1 MENLF
6 YILSNSFLLFYWLYT
21 IYCLMKYSKS
31 ISRQE
36 FLGMLFTSFVIIY
49 SILEYIL
56 IKERVNYVRHLQ
68 IVATNFLFGFTFNM
82 VIRTRRSIEKIINN
96 FNNKKT

>member
-1 MENLF
+1 
-6 YILSNSFLLFYWLYT
+6 
-21 IYCLMKYSKS
+21 MKYSKS
-31 ISRQE
+31 NSRPE

-49 SILEYIL
+49 SILEYTL
-56 IKERVNYVRHLQ
+56 IKERVNYVKHLQ

>member
-21 IYCLMKYSKS
+21 ICCLMRYSKS
-31 ISRQE
+31 ISRPE

-49 SILEYIL
+49 SILEYTL
-56 IKERVNYVRHLQ
+56 IKERVTYVKHLQ

>member
-1 MENLF
+1 
-6 YILSNSFLLFYWLYT
+6 
-21 IYCLMKYSKS
+21 MKYSKS
-31 ISRQE
+31 ISRPE

-49 SILEYIL
+49 SVLEYTL
-56 IKERVNYVRHLQ
+56 IKERVNYVKHLQ

>member
-1 MENLF
+1 
-6 YILSNSFLLFYWLYT
+6 
-21 IYCLMKYSKS
+21 MKYSKS
-31 ISRQE
+31 ISRPE

-49 SILEYIL
+49 SILEYTL
-56 IKERVNYVRHLQ
+56 IKERVNYVKHLQ
-68 IVATNFLFGFTFNM
+68 IVSTNFLFGFTFNM

>member
-1 MENLF
+1 
-6 YILSNSFLLFYWLYT
+6 
-21 IYCLMKYSKS
+21 MKYSKS

-56 IKERVNYVRHLQ
+56 IKERVNYARHLQ

>member
-1 MENLF
+1 
-6 YILSNSFLLFYWLYT
+6 
-21 IYCLMKYSKS
+21 MKYSKS
-31 ISRQE
+31 ISIPE
-36 FLGMLFTSFVIIY
+36 FLGMLFTSFVIMY

-56 IKERVNYVRHLQ
+56 VRERANYVKHIQ
-68 IVATNFLFGFTFNM
+68 IVTTNFLFGFTFNM

>member
-1 MENLF
+1 
-6 YILSNSFLLFYWLYT
+6 
-21 IYCLMKYSKS
+21 MKYSKS
-31 ISRQE
+31 ISRPE

-49 SILEYIL
+49 SILEYTL
-56 IKERVNYVRHLQ
+56 MKERVNYVKHLQ

-82 VIRTRRSIEKIINN
+82 VIRTRRSIEKIISN

>member
-6 YILSNSFLLFYWLYT
+6 YILSNSFILFYWLYT
-21 IYCLMKYSKS
+21 VYCLVKYSKS
-31 ISRQE
+31 ISKPE
-36 FLGMLFTSFVIIY
+36 FLGMLFTSFVIMY

-56 IKERVNYVRHLQ
+56 IRERANYVKHFQ

>member
-1 MENLF
+1 
-6 YILSNSFLLFYWLYT
+6 
-21 IYCLMKYSKS
+21 MKYSKG
-31 ISRQE
+31 ISRPE

-49 SILEYIL
+49 SILEYTL
-56 IKERVNYVRHLQ
+56 IKERVNYVKHLQ

>member
-21 IYCLMKYSKS
+21 ICCLMRYSKS
-31 ISRQE
+31 ISRPE

-49 SILEYIL
+49 SILEYTL
-56 IKERVNYVRHLQ
+56 IKVRVNYVKHLQ

-82 VIRTRRSIEKIINN
+82 VIRTRRNIEKIINN

>member
-6 YILSNSFLLFYWLYT
+6 YILSNSLILFYWLYT
-21 IYCLMKYSKS
+21 VYCLMKYSES
-31 ISRQE
+31 ISRLE

-56 IKERVNYVRHLQ
+56 IKERVNYVKHLQ
-68 IVATNFLFGFTFNM
+68 IVTTNFLFGFTQL
-82 VIRTRRSIEKIINN
+82 
-96 FNNKKT
+96 

>member
-21 IYCLMKYSKS
+21 ICCLMRYNKS
-31 ISRQE
+31 ISRPE

-49 SILEYIL
+49 SILEYTL
-56 IKERVNYVRHLQ
+56 IKERVNYVKHLQ

-96 FNNKKT
+96 FNNKKI

>member
-1 MENLF
+1 
-6 YILSNSFLLFYWLYT
+6 
-21 IYCLMKYSKS
+21 MKYSKS
-31 ISRQE
+31 ISRPE

-49 SILEYIL
+49 SILEYTL
-56 IKERVNYVRHLQ
+56 IKERVNYVKHLQ
-68 IVATNFLFGFTFNM
+68 IVATNFLFGFAFNM

>member
-1 MENLF
+1 
-6 YILSNSFLLFYWLYT
+6 
-21 IYCLMKYSKS
+21 MKYSKS
-31 ISRQE
+31 ISRPE

-49 SILEYIL
+49 SILEYTL
-56 IKERVNYVRHLQ
+56 KKERVNYVKHLQ

>member
-1 MENLF
+1 
-6 YILSNSFLLFYWLYT
+6 
-21 IYCLMKYSKS
+21 MKYSKG
-31 ISRQE
+31 ISRPE

-49 SILEYIL
+49 SILEYTL
-56 IKERVNYVRHLQ
+56 IKERVNYVKHLQ

-96 FNNKKT
+96 FNNKKTWT